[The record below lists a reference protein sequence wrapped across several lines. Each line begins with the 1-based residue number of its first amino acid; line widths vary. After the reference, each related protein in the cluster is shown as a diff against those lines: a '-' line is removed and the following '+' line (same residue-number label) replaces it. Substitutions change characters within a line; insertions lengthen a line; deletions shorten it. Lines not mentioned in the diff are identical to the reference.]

1 MKAQQQQQQPT
12 PVKRRSRG
20 RPFQN
25 GNPGRR
31 PGSLNRSTM
40 LAQAITEA
48 DKRELVQIGL
58 ARAKAGDS
66 QMLKFFLE
74 RIIPKEPS
82 LTIDLPAIKNH
93 SDLADAHSALM
104 KAVSTGEIGP
114 AAASLF
120 AGMLK
125 SISQFLPDLDA
136 EFRIRTME
144 KQLEEV
150 QRQYDPARS

>member
-1 MKAQQQQQQPT
+1 MKAQPQQPVD
-12 PVKRRSRG
+12 PARPRGRG
-20 RPFQN
+20 RPFQK
-25 GNPGRR
+25 GNPGRK
-31 PGSLNRSTM
+31 PGSLNRATI

-74 RIIPKEPS
+74 RIVPKEPS

-104 KAVSTGEIGP
+104 TAVSTGEIGP
-114 AAASLF
+114 TAASLF

-125 SISQFLPDLDA
+125 SINKFLPDVDA
-136 EFRIRTME
+136 EFRIRAV
-144 KQLEEV
+144 EEQWAEV
-150 QRQYDPARS
+150 KRQYDPARG